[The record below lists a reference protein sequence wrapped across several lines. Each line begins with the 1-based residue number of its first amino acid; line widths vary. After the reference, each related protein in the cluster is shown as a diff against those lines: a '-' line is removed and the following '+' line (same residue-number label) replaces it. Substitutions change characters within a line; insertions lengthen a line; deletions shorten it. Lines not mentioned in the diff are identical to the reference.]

1 MLAAAPD
8 TRATRVSLLE
18 ISIEELQMLSVAC
31 LRSARAS
38 TAALRQANCWC
49 TSWPL
54 GVNVNALPSRT
65 VKAGLSRV
73 RIADGRSGRPR
84 TTLKAAAIACTAQL
98 SVREAAKA
106 LGVNASLIQRH
117 RIELPPNAASL
128 SPLNS
133 VIRNR
138 SVIPTAKGR

>member
-49 TSWPL
+49 
-54 GVNVNALPSRT
+54 V
-65 VKAGLSRV
+65 
-73 RIADGRSGRPR
+73 ADGRSGRPR

-117 RIELPPNAASL
+117 RIELPPDAASL

-133 VIRNR
+133 AIRNR